1 MSTMPVPKFVNV
13 SEAAELLGCSVGRIR
28 QRLIAKELKGVKA
41 NARAWLI
48 LRAEI
53 DRELRRRKPGGEN
66 GK

>member
-1 MSTMPVPKFVNV
+1 MPVPKFVNV
-13 SEAAELLGCSVGRIR
+13 SEAATLLGCTVGRIR

-48 LRAEI
+48 PREEI
-53 DRELRRRKPGGEN
+53 DREIRRRKSVPSN